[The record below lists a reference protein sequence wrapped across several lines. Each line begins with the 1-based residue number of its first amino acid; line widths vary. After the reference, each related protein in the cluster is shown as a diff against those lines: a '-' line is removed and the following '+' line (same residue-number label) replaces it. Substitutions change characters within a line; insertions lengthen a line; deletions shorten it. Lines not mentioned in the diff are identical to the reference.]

1 MKCSA
6 HVNYLLPDRFLGNGP
21 KCYIP
26 QLAIIV
32 IQSKYTLQAHNT
44 NMLVLLL
51 KVVAAEV
58 VEEEV
63 AAEVVEEVVEVS

>member
-1 MKCSA
+1 
-6 HVNYLLPDRFLGNGP
+6 
-21 KCYIP
+21 
-26 QLAIIV
+26 
-32 IQSKYTLQAHNT
+32 
-44 NMLVLLL
+44 MLVLLL